1 LRFAGTGYRA
11 HDPRWSFAPLS
22 GAGAAIHGGRFN
34 PKGTPALYLALD
46 PMTAIKEANQGFA
59 HKIEPCV
66 LCSYDIA
73 CEDIVD
79 LIAAEGRVAH
89 GVAQEDMAAGWFSFL
104 AAGRQPPSWAIARR
118 LIAEGAAGML
128 APSYAPAATPA
139 DRNLILWRWSSQKP
153 HKITVHDPSGRL
165 PKDQLSWR

>member
-1 LRFAGTGYRA
+1 LRFVGAGYLA

-34 PKGTPALYLALD
+34 AKGIPALYLTLD

-66 LCSYDIA
+66 LCAYDVD
-73 CEDIVD
+73 CDDIID
-79 LIAAEGRVAH
+79 LSVAEGRAAH
-89 GVAQEDMAAGWFSFL
+89 RVAQEDMAAGWFSFL
-104 AAGRQPPSWAIARR
+104 AEGRDPPSWAIARH

-128 APSYAPAATPA
+128 APSYAPGATSA
-139 DRNLILWRWSSQKP
+139 DRNLILWRWSAQKP
-153 HKITVHDPSGRL
+153 HKITVHDPSDRL